1 MNGIRGLHGVAV
13 VRGLS
18 VKLTRL
24 QTLLV

>member
-13 VRGLS
+13 VRWLS
-18 VKLTRL
+18 VKLTCL